1 MRPMRVR
8 VGRLEGAVLLV
19 GRFRSGRSGV
29 AGPHVVV
36 SDNCWGRGVRLTQ
49 LSANAM
55 ARA

>member
-1 MRPMRVR
+1 MRLMRVR

-29 AGPHVVV
+29 AGSYLVV

-49 LSANAM
+49 LSAKAM
-55 ARA
+55 VRA